1 MEYKWLSSKS
11 AGDKLQHSE
20 FLEVVKDFDFV
31 ILSETWKHSNVE
43 VSGYRS
49 VIQDATKSRKGGR
62 NSGGIVL
69 LYKNAFQ
76 DWISIVKK
84 SPNFL
89 WFKINK
95 QCAKTTKDIYTC
107 GLYIPPTNSQYFNA
121 ELFDELERRHRILF
135 LPRINTPHG

>member
-1 MEYKWLSSKS
+1 M
-11 AGDKLQHSE
+11 
-20 FLEVVKDFDFV
+20 VNDFDFV

-62 NSGGIVL
+62 NPGGIDL

-76 DWISIVKK
+76 DWISVVKK

-95 QCAKTTKDIYTC
+95 KYAKTTKRHIY
-107 GLYIPPTNSQYFNA
+107 
-121 ELFDELERRHRILF
+121 ELSLHTTMQFTIF
-135 LPRINTPHG
+135 